1 MIIETPYKAG
11 DTVSLKLS
19 SGEEIV
25 ARLEDETATQFI
37 LKKPMVLIM
46 QQQGMGLA
54 PFMFSVS
61 PDAKFSIL
69 ATTVTCVAKTE
80 GEIAKQLINST
91 IKNTT
96 SKAWFKAKGY
106 DEAGDQVSEFDFEWS
121 CKKRKN
127 G

>member
-80 GEIAKQLINST
+80 GEIAKQYTS
-91 IKNTT
+91 TT
-96 SKAWFKAKGY
+96 SGIQLA
-106 DEAGDQVSEFDFEWS
+106 
-121 CKKRKN
+121 
-127 G
+127 